1 MKNLLRGQHEET
13 RTRVRSRVRSPQPGG
28 CCEYFNG
35 FNALRDGRRR
45 GTPILQYKHLCM
57 RAAALPACMVPLCAG
72 ARGSTLISSG
82 VAAALA
88 ACGRISERRRA
99 QRFRNGSSV
108 SCSGPHIRLTISH
121 ARTARRLRDSNA
133 SSSAASPCND
143 ACFSTSAPR
152 LLTASRTAARA
163 GVPSTSS

>member
-1 MKNLLRGQHEET
+1 MKNLLRGQANLA
-13 RTRVRSRVRSPQPGG
+13 RASARLQPGG

-45 GTPILQYKHLCM
+45 GTPIQYKHLCM